1 MNELNLTPVQL
12 SKFQKLKQNYQINKP
27 KYLQTA
33 GYVGIGLTAA
43 SGVYMGYKLPKAI
56 ARAKSEIDE
65 DDGKFKRF
73 WKYFKRIA
81 PVCAPTVICAVGT
94 GLSFHGA
101 YKEQGRRLAAVGA
114 AYASAIAELDVL
126 KAKMEEVGG
135 KKMADKVKHAVK
147 EEELKKADLSKD
159 KEKLE
164 EQRKMSPNS
173 VMYDGSKLPYY
184 DPYLQKV
191 IWATPETMLK
201 IQAKMA
207 ASLEGSYNN
216 QIDMTMFYE
225 ELGFGG
231 CNERKMP
238 MYACDYGWKAPTKYD
253 IDRCKD
259 NIDRAFFNTTETVDH
274 EGLPCKYID
283 FHDGAVLRMHSIY
296 TELPF

>member
-65 DDGKFKRF
+65 DDGKLKRF

-135 KKMADKVKHAVK
+135 KKVAEKVKHAVK
-147 EEELKKADLSKD
+147 EEEVKKADLTKD

-164 EQRKMSPNS
+164 EQRNTSPNS

-184 DPYLQKV
+184 DPYLQKI
-191 IWATPETMLK
+191 IWATPEDMLR

-207 ASLEGSYNN
+207 ASIESSFEN
-216 QIDMTMFYE
+216 QIDMSIFYE

-231 CNERKMP
+231 SNDKKMP
-238 MYACDYGWKAPTKYD
+238 MYASDYGWKAQSKYD
-253 IDRCKD
+253 LDRCKN
-259 NIDRAFFNTTETVDH
+259 NIDRAFFTTTETVSH
-274 EGLPCKYID
+274 EGFPCKYID
-283 FHDGAVLRMHSIY
+283 FHDGAVLRMHSLY
-296 TELPF
+296 VEVPF